1 MDLFIDLADLS
12 STASKNAINRGEQ
25 MKKSEDA
32 DLEGKSGLFL
42 GSEPLEDVRH
52 RRSYKLAGDDSD
64 KKDAADGDAGDDDAT
79 DSDTADS
86 DLTDAKDE
94 DDDSG
99 DSDGKD

>member
-1 MDLFIDLADLS
+1 
-12 STASKNAINRGEQ
+12 

-64 KKDAADGDAGDDDAT
+64 KKDGDTGDDDAS
-79 DSDTADS
+79 DSDD
-86 DLTDAKDE
+86 TDTDTTDKKVGGGDT
-94 DDDSG
+94 G
-99 DSDGKD
+99 DSDGRD

>member
-1 MDLFIDLADLS
+1 
-12 STASKNAINRGEQ
+12 

-64 KKDAADGDAGDDDAT
+64 KKDGDAGDDDAT
-79 DSDTADS
+79 DSDEADS
-86 DLTDAKDE
+86 DLTDKKDAG
-94 DDDSG
+94 DDSG